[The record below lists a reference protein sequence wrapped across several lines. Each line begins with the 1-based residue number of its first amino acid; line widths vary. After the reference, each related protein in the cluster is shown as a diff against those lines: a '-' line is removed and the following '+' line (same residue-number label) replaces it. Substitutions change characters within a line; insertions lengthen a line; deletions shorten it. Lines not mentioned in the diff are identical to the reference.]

1 MYLYGCE
8 DLPTTEV
15 RRSVH
20 EKEFKKERDAAKP
33 KALLIMRI
41 LSKDYE
47 EHLYEVHKTIISES
61 EEMMNHVLEK
71 EANRV
76 EGNPTK
82 FSGGNA

>member
-1 MYLYGCE
+1 MKK
-8 DLPTTEV
+8 
-15 RRSVH
+15 SS
-20 EKEFKKERDAAKP
+20 KKERDAAKR

-61 EEMMNHVLEK
+61 EEMIHQVLER
-71 EANRV
+71 EAKRV

-82 FSGGNA
+82 FFGGKV

>member
-1 MYLYGCE
+1 MKK
-8 DLPTTEV
+8 
-15 RRSVH
+15 SS
-20 EKEFKKERDAAKP
+20 KKERDAAKR

-61 EEMMNHVLEK
+61 EEMINQVLER
-71 EANRV
+71 EAKRV

-82 FSGGNA
+82 FSGGKA